1 MWLFPLRSSGSSAHS
16 LKEQKNLNSFF
27 AVMFGLSNSAIS
39 RLAHTWE
46 VGAMWRAPRPSWGCW
61 LGMGRPSQSSD
72 SSIRLCFTA
81 AAPQSPEALFGPRE
95 VAGEC
100 WALALLPETLIL
112 GLPAAPPSVSG
123 HFQGFQSWARVGV
136 PLGCVLGALVR
147 NGVLA
152 VRGGVHSVLY
162 PVWWGWGALAVAVRS
177 CVKTRT
183 GHMWCRALGS
193 EAPGEHR
200 GTTGL
205 QPTPLRPRKQARA
218 PDPTARR
225 PVSGPQEVL
234 EGAGGGHKMRE
245 KRRSWLPLPDPCQEL
260 LGLRVLRVFRRE
272 LAQKC
277 FFSLALSS

>member
-152 VRGGVHSVLY
+152 VRGGGAQCIISRMVGVGSLGCGREVL
-162 PVWWGWGALAVAVRS
+162 
-177 CVKTRT
+177 CEDQD
-183 GHMWCRALGS
+183 RA
-193 EAPGEHR
+193 HV
-200 GTTGL
+200 
-205 QPTPLRPRKQARA
+205 
-218 PDPTARR
+218 
-225 PVSGPQEVL
+225 VSG
-234 EGAGGGHKMRE
+234 
-245 KRRSWLPLPDPCQEL
+245 
-260 LGLRVLRVFRRE
+260 LGLRSTRGTSGYHWSPADPPPAQEASPGARPHGAPACQWPPGGARGGWRRP
-272 LAQKC
+272 
-277 FFSLALSS
+277 